1 MQPNEET
8 LSNDDLRVSV
18 DDDGLVI
25 RATIDRPEARNATN
39 EAVNQGLIDVLSAA
53 DDGPTRVVV
62 IRGAEGTFCSGGD
75 LGGMDEDENEGS
87 LSPLQKRRHAG
98 QMSEL
103 LDALTETAALTVA
116 AVEGYCLAGGCGL
129 AAACE
134 FIIAADDAT
143 FGTPE
148 VNVGLFPMQA
158 AAPIMRAVT
167 EKRGLEML
175 FTGEFLDAP
184 EAAEIGLATRVVPA
198 AEFDAE
204 LDAYVETLAAN
215 SPVMIELGKEAY
227 YQQRDMPFEDAHRY
241 LKEMLALLMTSED
254 HAEGVAAF
262 EEDREPEWVGR

>member
-1 MQPNEET
+1 MTLDDSTLGNE
-8 LSNDDLRVSV
+8 DLRVDV
-18 DDDGLVI
+18 RDDGHVI
-25 RATIDRPEARNATN
+25 RATIDRPEAQNATN
-39 EAVNQGLIDVLSAA
+39 RNVNDGLLDVLEAA
-53 DDGPTRVVV
+53 DEGPARVVV

-75 LGGMDEDENEGS
+75 LGGMDDDEP
-87 LSPLQKRRHAG
+87 LSPLEKRKQAR
-98 QMSEL
+98 QLSTL

-134 FIIAADDAT
+134 FVVAADDAT

-158 AAPIMRAVT
+158 SAPIMRAVT
-167 EKRGLEML
+167 EKKGLEML

-184 EAAEIGLATRVVPA
+184 EAEEIGLATRVVPA
-198 AEFDAE
+198 DSFESE
-204 LDAYVETLAAN
+204 LDAYVDRLAEN

-227 YQQRDMPFEDAHRY
+227 YQQRDMPFADAHRY
-241 LKEMLALLMTSED
+241 LKEMLTLLMTSED

-262 EEDREPEWVGR
+262 VEDRDPEWVGR